1 MLIRRV
7 KYSLVSLKSLC
18 VASGTGTVYITG
30 SCKSVGVNVNVYLP
44 RYLIDL
50 RDEALV
56 LAGGI
61 LTVYQ

>member
-7 KYSLVSLKSLC
+7 KYSLVSLNSLC

-30 SCKSVGVNVNVYLP
+30 SCKSVGVNVNV
-44 RYLIDL
+44 DL

-61 LTVYQ
+61 LTFYQ